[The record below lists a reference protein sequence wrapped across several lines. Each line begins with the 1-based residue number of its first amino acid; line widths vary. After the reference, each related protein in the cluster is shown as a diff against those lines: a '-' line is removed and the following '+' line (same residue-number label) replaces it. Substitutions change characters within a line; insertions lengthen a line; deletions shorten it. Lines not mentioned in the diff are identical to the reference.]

1 MGYHESA
8 AKGTIRLTLGRHTTV
23 ADVDWAAMVQV
34 LQRLMPQLV
43 VS

>member
-23 ADVDWAAMVQV
+23 ADVDWAAMVLKQV
-34 LQRLMPQLV
+34 YNG
-43 VS
+43 